1 MKAGKK
7 IISCDIPSGLS
18 PDQGIILGQA
28 IKADYTVSFIDSKL
42 GFYLKQGP
50 SLCGEIFIADIGIS
64 QNVLEEL
71 ISRKEEK
78 RR

>member
-1 MKAGKK
+1 
-7 IISCDIPSGLS
+7 
-18 PDQGIILGQA
+18 
-28 IKADYTVSFIDSKL
+28 VSFIDSKL